1 MVLYIFSFTGLLFL
15 GLSIFTALG
24 KHKSLIPKLSMVI
37 FTIAGGTYL
46 LMACLNHLGDQTPIR
61 ILRYIDWFLTVPIM
75 IVQLGYFFNN
85 KFNFKQTIMPIL
97 FALIMLSCG
106 LAGEL
111 GFNPE
116 WSIVENGQFMDLR
129 QYEYKQVLGMI
140 GIGFM
145 FNFFI
150 TIAKCINSKN
160 LGLFLKVFG
169 LWCFY
174 PIVYFLDESTITLIA
189 YSAVDLMAKAGI
201 GLLIDSKFNKVIIN
215 HGNKSI
221 R

>member
-1 MVLYIFSFTGLLFL
+1 MASYIFSFTGLLFL
-15 GLSIFTALG
+15 GLSIYSTLG
-24 KHKSLIPKLSMVI
+24 KNKSLIPKLSTVI

-46 LMACLNHLGDQTPIR
+46 LMACLNHFGDETPVR
-61 ILRYIDWFLTVPIM
+61 VLRYIDWFLTVPIM
-75 IVQLGYFFNN
+75 VIQLSYFLN
-85 KFNFKQTIMPIL
+85 KKFSPTKIILPIIFSL
-97 FALIMLSCG
+97 LMLGCG

-116 WSIVENGQFMDLR
+116 WDIVENGQLMDLR
-129 QYEYKQVLGMI
+129 QHEYKQVLGII

-150 TIAKCINSKN
+150 SIARFIKPNN

-174 PIVYFLDESTITLIA
+174 PIVYFLDESIITLA
-189 YSAVDLMAKAGI
+189 LYSIIDLIAKAGI
-201 GLLIDSKFNKVIIN
+201 GLLIDNKFNKVMAN
-215 HGNKSI
+215 YEDTAT